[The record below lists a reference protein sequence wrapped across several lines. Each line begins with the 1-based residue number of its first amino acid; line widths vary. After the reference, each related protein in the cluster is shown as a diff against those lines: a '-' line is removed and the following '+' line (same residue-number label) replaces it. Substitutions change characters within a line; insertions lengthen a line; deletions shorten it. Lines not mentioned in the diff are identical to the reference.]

1 MKNETEGSVQLVA
14 SNKPQSPHHAILTG
28 ELAWRSKAEE
38 VKVKG
43 RNSSRT
49 AQDHHIRDALQVW
62 KG

>member
-1 MKNETEGSVQLVA
+1 MKNGTKGSVLLVM
-14 SNKPQSPHHAILTG
+14 SNKTKSPHHAILTG
-28 ELAWRSKAEE
+28 ELNWRSKAEE